1 MAPFSLLLSTLLLS
15 VITLVSSAPT
25 TGSENATI
33 VELDPRAPAQVITKC
48 TVPNT
53 VALTFDDGP
62 YWFMREVI
70 RQVEAAGGNTTFFV
84 SAYHPVLSA
93 SPDAASLTLV
103 SPFIL
108 SDGNNWACIYNTELS
123 GNIRYAFERGHQI
136 ASHTWQHKDLTTLT
150 WDQIHHQMWLTEQA
164 ITRITGAV
172 PAYMRPP
179 YGNHNALVREAAG
192 VRGQNIVLWDFDS
205 GDSTGSTVA
214 QQKAN
219 FDQLAARH
227 PSNILSLQHDVHWS
241 TVYETLP
248 HAISVLKAKGYRFVT
263 VADCLGTRKYQ
274 RVGPAEPRNA
284 NWVC

>member
-1 MAPFSLLLSTLLLS
+1 MARFSLFLSTLLLS

-25 TGSENATI
+25 GSENATTI
-33 VELDPRAPAQVITKC
+33 QLDPRAPAQVITKC

-53 VALTFDDGP
+53 AALTFDDGP

-70 RQVEAAGGNTTFFV
+70 RQVEAVNGKATFFV
-84 SAYHPVLSA
+84 N
-93 SPDAASLTLV
+93 
-103 SPFIL
+103 
-108 SDGNNWACIYNTELS
+108 GNNWACIYNTELS
-123 GNIRYAFERGHQI
+123 GNVRYAFERGHQI

-172 PAYMRPP
+172 PAFMRPP
-179 YGNHNALVREAAG
+179 YGNHNGLVREAAG

-214 QQKAN
+214 QQKTRY
-219 FDQLAARH
+219 DQLVGRR
-227 PSNILSLQHDVHWS
+227 PSNVLSLQHDVHWN

-248 HAISVLKAKGYRFVT
+248 HAISKLRAAGYNLVT

-274 RVGPAEPRNA
+274 SVGAAEPRNA